1 MTLDRHVVEELMVQP
16 GDAASIGTRPTNATS
31 SWPHA
36 SGRNAARAAAEKDL
50 ETWRAELDSAQEL
63 LYASGTWSLLI
74 IFQGPDAAGKDGTI
88 SHVLS
93 GVNPQGFSVTSFKEP
108 SSEELRHDFL
118 WRCVKAL
125 PERGGIGIFNRSYY
139 EEVLVP
145 RVHPE
150 ILAAEHLPT
159 PPAAT
164 AGEAAAATER
174 FWRHRYGDINAFERH
189 LTRSG
194 TRIVKF
200 FLHVSKATQRKRLLE
215 RLDDP
220 AKHWK
225 FSASDVSERAH
236 FEAYQH
242 AYEEALTATSTA
254 WAPWYVIPADHKY
267 LMRALVAG
275 VLVDALGELDLHLP
289 ELTAESRA
297 ALDAARATL
306 LAEDG

>member
-1 MTLDRHVVEELMVQP
+1 MSLDHHVVEELMVHP
-16 GDAASIGTRPTNATS
+16 GDAASLPTRATDATS
-31 SWPHA
+31 SWPGA
-36 SGRNAARAAAEKDL
+36 EGRGAARAAAERDL
-50 ETWRAELDSAQEL
+50 ETWRDELDASQEL
-63 LYASGTWSLLI
+63 LYASGTWALLI
-74 IFQGPDAAGKDGTI
+74 IFQGLDAAGKDGTI

-108 SSEELRHDFL
+108 STEELSHDFL

-125 PERGGIGIFNRSYY
+125 PERGRIGIFNRSYY

-150 ILAAEHLPT
+150 ILAAQHLPT
-159 PPAAT
+159 TPAQS
-164 AGEAAAATER
+164 AGEAATATER
-174 FWRHRYGDINAFERH
+174 LWRHRYGDINSFERH

-225 FSASDVSERAH
+225 FSVSDVSERAH

-254 WAPWYVIPADHKY
+254 WAPWYVVPADHKY

-275 VLVDALGELDLHLP
+275 VLAGALGQLDLHLP
-289 ELTAESRA
+289 ELTPESRV